1 MQTTITTSKRI
12 RIFGIWFTY
21 GRRNVQVDL
30 TAHLLK
36 STQDMLAASAL

>member
-1 MQTTITTSKRI
+1 MTSITTAKHI

-21 GRRNVQVDL
+21 GRRTTQVDL
-30 TAHLLK
+30 TANLLK